1 MDGATILFKRGPE
14 ANLPQLQPG
23 EPAFALDTENLFIGS
38 STGNRQ
44 ITGSIGGGGSFNGG
58 SIASAL
64 GIGATPTSNLF
75 NAGGFYNSG
84 SALIA
89 GGVHAGSINPVMGS
103 YGLTVVG
110 PGYFKDQVSFQ
121 NTVTIVNTSLSVN
134 DNSMNI
140 AIASISGSFF
150 LRDFLNAPVFTI
162 KPNGLGEPF
171 VFQFDTVGSLNK
183 PVYAT
188 SGFQITAGNLAIGA
202 NTALSSLYNTGGF
215 YNEGSALITSSLDV
229 TNSANF
235 ASAVRVTKDLIA
247 LSALTVANNA
257 TFASNIN
264 ITSDLTVNQS
274 ASVLNKLHV
283 ASGIHS
289 ASKIVGEDG
298 LEISGS
304 ITGNGM
310 VVGTPASGFKGT
322 GTLAVAGQS
331 YFDSQVNI
339 ESDVNNVNR
348 LYLKNP
354 NAGAAA
360 WADAYIAANNGAG
373 GVNGYAVQ
381 MYGYGATG
389 TWGGLT
395 LGGYAR
401 FRSDSAVKGLIFTT
415 GGSGGLIFGTS
426 DTIRVRIDTGMQV
439 GTPTGG
445 DKGAGT
451 INVSGNVY
459 RNNSAY
465 SNPDYALEKWA
476 TGSII
481 KYKDNDGAKGYS
493 RLSLDNLEKHIREN
507 WRLPRIPDKP
517 TGIFTMAD
525 IALEKI
531 EELTTYVIELKHEID
546 ELKKDKVRKD
556 ETL

>member
-23 EPAFALDTENLFIGS
+23 EPAFALDTENFFIGS

-44 ITGSIGGGGSFNGG
+44 ITGSTGGGGGSFNGG

-64 GIGATPTSNLF
+64 GIGITPASNLH
-75 NAGGFYNSG
+75 NNGSFYNNKEALFATCVTINGTSIVPSRSLQVNGKLGVSG
-84 SALIA
+84 SLF
-89 GGVHAGSINPVMGS
+89 VSDYVEF
-103 YGLTVVG
+103 G
-110 PGYFKDQVSFQ
+110 PGIYFSSSKVHVGTFDQLAGMQ
-121 NTVTIVNTSLSVN
+121 KL
-134 DNSMNI
+134 
-140 AIASISGSFF
+140 
-150 LRDFLNAPVFTI
+150 
-162 KPNGLGEPF
+162 NGLDAYLIKNFTETKDVLIIAPSALGAAPMF
-171 VFQFDTVGSLNK
+171 VFNGNASFLEKTY
-183 PVYAT
+183 YAST
-188 SGFQITAGNLAIGA
+188 IH
-202 NTALSSLYNTGGF
+202 ALSM
-215 YNEGSALITSSLDV
+215 IDV
-229 TNSANF
+229 ANNANF
-235 ASAVRVTKDLIA
+235 ASAVRVAKDLTA

-257 TFASNIN
+257 TFASNVSI
-264 ITSDLTVNQS
+264 ISDLTVVQNATISQN
-274 ASVLNKLHV
+274 ASVLKQLHV
-283 ASGIHS
+283 ASGIQS
-289 ASKIVGEDG
+289 ASKITGLGG

-304 ITGNGM
+304 INGLSSAYFVSPVGIGTTEPAFPLELRIDQNGNTAIQIANDGDGASR
-310 VVGTPASGFKGT
+310 VV
-322 GTLAVAGQS
+322 Q
-331 YFDSQVNI
+331 Y
-339 ESDVNNVNR
+339 R
-348 LYLKNP
+348 L
-354 NAGAAA
+354 
-360 WADAYIAANNGAG
+360 
-373 GVNGYAVQ
+373 
-381 MYGYGATG
+381 ATG
-389 TWGGLT
+389 TSAYAIGLAPSNYT
-395 LGGYAR
+395 VLPDYAGYGFFDVNTVAE
-401 FRSDSAVKGLIFTT
+401 GLIISATKNT
-415 GGSGGLIFGTS
+415 GNIVFRTQGRATANNKM
-426 DTIRVRIDTGMQV
+426 TIALGVQV

-451 INVSGNVY
+451 INVSTNIY

-481 KYKDNDGAKGYS
+481 KYKDNEGAKEYS